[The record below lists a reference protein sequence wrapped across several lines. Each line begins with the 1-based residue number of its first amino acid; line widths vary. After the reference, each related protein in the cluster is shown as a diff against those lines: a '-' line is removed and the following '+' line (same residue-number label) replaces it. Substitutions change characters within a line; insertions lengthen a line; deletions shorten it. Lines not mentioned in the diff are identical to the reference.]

1 MSEPIRVG
9 VVGLGIRG
17 FWLSHLVRQCAE
29 TELVAMADLREDML
43 QIAREKFPGA
53 ALYTSG
59 EDMARQAPIDA
70 VVVGTGDRFHARN
83 AREALGNGKHVLI
96 EKPMAQSFEDLIEIA
111 RLQKETGLVV
121 GTYLE
126 MRFNPLFWRAAE
138 IVQSGEI
145 GRVLAGSLVDHVGRD
160 HAQFFAR
167 ARTRSRDAVVSLV
180 LQKGVHGLDL
190 LNWYMG
196 DSPRRVAASGGLLH
210 FGGAEPADK
219 HCCDC
224 SRRETCPHASSAI
237 GRLDPVGIEFEHGED
252 FCVWAEACD
261 VEDASFVNIEYATGV
276 LASYREIHFAP
287 HYGLHFTLY
296 GDKAQ
301 LDIEAN
307 HDTGEAWLE
316 ITERFTRVHRREE
329 PTEETGHGSADEDL
343 LVDFARAVREG
354 HAPLQGLRS
363 GFESAAIAI
372 GARHSIDTGAFVDL
386 PRVEET

>member
-1 MSEPIRVG
+1 MSQPVRIG

-43 QIAREKFPGA
+43 QIAREKFPGV
-53 ALYTSG
+53 ALHTSG

-70 VVVGTGDRFHARN
+70 VVVGTGDRFHAPN

-121 GTYLE
+121 GTFLE
-126 MRFNPLFWRAAE
+126 MRFNPLFRRAAE

-167 ARTRSRDAVVSLV
+167 ARTRSREVVVSLV

-196 DSPRRVAASGGLLH
+196 GGPRRVAASGGLLH

-261 VEDASFVNIEYATGV
+261 VEDATFVNIEYATGV

-316 ITERFTRVHRREE
+316 ITERFTRVHRREQ
-329 PTEETGHGSADEDL
+329 PTEETGHGSADEAL

-354 HAPLQGLRS
+354 RAPLQGLRS

-372 GARHSIDTGAFVDL
+372 GARHSIDTGTFVDL
-386 PRVEET
+386 PRLEDV